1 MQKTFDIQNS
11 KIGNLL
17 SWVNANKISNAKLKQ
32 LLSEVKDQE
41 LQARL
46 DKLKKRIDKSDDD
59 DTSNNNNINFND
71 NDDYDNNN
79 DGREE
84 LCRRLGNLR
93 LPIIPSNDNNEEE
106 LLPRYNNLKA
116 PLKNN
121 KEELLR
127 RCNEL
132 RTPLFRDI
140 PPSPPLPLKRLDI
153 EEEYDDTF
161 LLPPRSPTVEALK
174 TDFDRPITNQIDK
187 TNNVIERV
195 SKSEKKDLDKF
206 ELHLSEQ
213 LSKPFPEVEDG
224 GGKYIFQENNNNYQK
239 LAELPILELTDIL
252 TKINEDEVPRQ
263 LEFFDGGQNKEFEK
277 KVKSIGLST
286 GFIEFLEFL
295 QSSFCQ

>member
-17 SWVNANKISNAKLKQ
+17 SRVNANKISNAKLKQ

-59 DTSNNNNINFND
+59 DDTSNNNNINFND
-71 NDDYDNNN
+71 NDDDDNN

-116 PLKNN
+116 SLKNN
-121 KEELLR
+121 EEELLR
-127 RCNEL
+127 RCNDL

-140 PPSPPLPLKRLDI
+140 LPSPPLPLKRPDI

-174 TDFDRPITNQIDK
+174 T
-187 TNNVIERV
+187 V
-195 SKSEKKDLDKF
+195 
-206 ELHLSEQ
+206 
-213 LSKPFPEVEDG
+213 
-224 GGKYIFQENNNNYQK
+224 
-239 LAELPILELTDIL
+239 LT
-252 TKINEDEVPRQ
+252 VP
-263 LEFFDGGQNKEFEK
+263 
-277 KVKSIGLST
+277 
-286 GFIEFLEFL
+286 
-295 QSSFCQ
+295 